1 MQNLEFF
8 TETPRIM
15 SPDPFDVSS
24 DLINELLRG
33 MRLRGIEYRRIQAGP
48 AFGLGFNAKP
58 GHAYFHFIAVGAVT
72 LRTEDGTLYEL
83 TAGNAVFISH
93 GGAHQLLSSLD
104 IPVQDIGSFDAASLG
119 DSVCAVDARP
129 DVGVTHSALLFSG
142 CMEFELGS
150 LHGLGRLMPDL
161 MLIDAQGQRYP
172 GLMPILASMERE
184 VSCARIGFAGILARL
199 ADVVA
204 AMIVRGWVECACGNA
219 SGLVAALRDPR
230 LAKAL
235 LALHQQPGRDWTVT
249 ELAAQCNTSRS
260 VFAQHFQTTI
270 GTPPLRYATE
280 LRMRLASQ
288 WLTLERLP
296 IETVAQRLGYNSQ
309 AAFSRAFKRV
319 TGQPPG
325 ASRQL
330 TRPASA

>member
-1 MQNLEFF
+1 MMQNLESF
-8 TETPRIM
+8 TETPEM
-15 SPDPFDVSS
+15 MPPEPFDVSS

-33 MRLRGIEYRRIQAGP
+33 MRLRGVEYRRIQAGP
-48 AFGLGFNAKP
+48 AFGLGFPAKP
-58 GHAYFHFIAVGAVT
+58 GHAYFHLIAAGCVT
-72 LRTEDGTLYEL
+72 LRTEDGTPYEL
-83 TAGNAVFISH
+83 TPGTAVFISH
-93 GGAHQLLSSLD
+93 GGAHQLLSGPEV
-104 IPVQDIGSFDAASLG
+104 PVHAIDSFDAASLG
-119 DSVCAVDARP
+119 DAVCAVDARL
-129 DVGVTHSALLFSG
+129 DGGEDQSTLLFSG

-150 LHGLGRLMPDL
+150 LQGLGRLMPDL
-161 MLIDAQGQRYP
+161 MLIDAKGQRYP
-172 GLMPILASMERE
+172 GLMPILAAMERE
-184 VSCARIGFAGILARL
+184 VSSARIGFAGILARL

-204 AMIVRGWVECACGNA
+204 AMVVRGWVECACGNA

-235 LALHQQPGRDWTVT
+235 LALHQQPGRDWTVE
-249 ELAAQCNTSRS
+249 ELAAQCHTSRS
-260 VFAQHFQTTI
+260 VFAQHFQSTL
-270 GTPPLRYATE
+270 GLPPLRYATE

-325 ASRQL
+325 ASRRVL
-330 TRPASA
+330 SR